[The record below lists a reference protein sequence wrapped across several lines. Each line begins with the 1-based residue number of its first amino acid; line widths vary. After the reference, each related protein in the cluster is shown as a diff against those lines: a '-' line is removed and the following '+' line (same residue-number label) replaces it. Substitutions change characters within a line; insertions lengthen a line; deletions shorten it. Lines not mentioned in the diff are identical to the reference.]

1 MRQMQPLF
9 RVVVRRKFLSDPIG
23 LYLHIPF
30 CRHRCAY
37 CDFYTACP
45 SPVRIQAYLSRLTQ
59 EIEEWGGRIDRP
71 IDTLYFGG
79 GTPSLLTVNQL
90 NGLMTAVQQSFTLL
104 SDAEITLELNPDTA
118 DKDTLAGYR
127 QAGVNRLSVGLQSGD
142 DRALKTLGRRHT
154 AKQGAQ
160 VITDAKRVGFDNIS
174 VDVMLGVPN
183 SDEQTLEKTLQM
195 VKTLRP
201 EHLSAYMLIL
211 EENTRFKARR
221 EEYRFLDDEALCQQY
236 LRLCERLREWG
247 YRHYEI
253 SNFCLDEK
261 RSRHNLR
268 YWQDR
273 EYLGL
278 GPSAYSFLDG
288 RRFHQPA
295 NVSAYLQGE
304 ETVYDEPGGTLFEW
318 LMLALRLDEG
328 LNAKTL
334 GQRYGKRFSD
344 AFISKAQALSEQQL
358 AEFDGTTFALTE
370 KGMLVSNSIITQL
383 SEEDLYENL

>member
-127 QAGVNRLSVGLQSGD
+127 QVGVNRLSVGLQSGD

-154 AKQGAQ
+154 AKQGTP
-160 VITDAKRVGFDNIS
+160 VSYTH
-174 VDVMLGVPN
+174 L
-183 SDEQTLEKTLQM
+183 TLPT
-195 VKTLRP
+195 
-201 EHLSAYMLIL
+201 
-211 EENTRFKARR
+211 KA
-221 EEYRFLDDEALCQQY
+221 
-236 LRLCERLREWG
+236 
-247 YRHYEI
+247 
-253 SNFCLDEK
+253 
-261 RSRHNLR
+261 
-268 YWQDR
+268 
-273 EYLGL
+273 
-278 GPSAYSFLDG
+278 
-288 RRFHQPA
+288 
-295 NVSAYLQGE
+295 
-304 ETVYDEPGGTLFEW
+304 
-318 LMLALRLDEG
+318 
-328 LNAKTL
+328 
-334 GQRYGKRFSD
+334 
-344 AFISKAQALSEQQL
+344 
-358 AEFDGTTFALTE
+358 
-370 KGMLVSNSIITQL
+370 
-383 SEEDLYENL
+383 